1 MRGQLKRLCALGPWR
16 SALEAALILS
26 VVMGIGRF
34 AFTAVFPYMVEDG
47 VITVQQGSWAAST
60 NYAGYL
66 LGALLAVR
74 LHSRYAYRLCIGA
87 VLGTALALALLAL
100 PMPVWAILLLRG
112 VAGAI
117 SALGFVAASLWLF
130 AERKNFKGAPVLY
143 AGVGVG
149 IALSAELLVLAA
161 EMGLHSA
168 SMWLL
173 LAVVAVVM
181 GVVAVPGLLRSAA
194 ASEQGTQSVAG
205 TIEPRLVAPRPLVV
219 IYGLAG
225 LGYIV
230 TATYLPML
238 VHTALPD
245 LQSAHVWAVF
255 GLGAVPA
262 CFLWHALHEK
272 LGTRSALQLNL
283 AVQAIGVGL
292 PVVVDS
298 ATSYML
304 SALLVGGTFTG
315 TVTIAMPAAQ
325 RLARHTG
332 TNLVAIMTLLYSVG
346 QIIGPLLAEILHSYS
361 QSFTSALLMA
371 SSALLLSLVLS
382 VRLYPS
388 R

>member
-1 MRGQLKRLCALGPWR
+1 MIASGNRKALLGPWR
-16 SALEAALILS
+16 SAFEAALILS
-26 VVMGIGRF
+26 VGMGIGRF
-34 AFTAVFPYMVEDG
+34 AFTAVFPYMVEDA

-66 LGALLAVR
+66 LGALLAVK
-74 LHSRYAYRLCIGA
+74 LHSRYAYRLCVWA
-87 VLGTALALALLAL
+87 VLGTALTLALLAL
-100 PMPVWAILLLRG
+100 PMPVWGILLLRG

-130 AERKNFKGAPVLY
+130 SERKNFRGAPVLY

-149 IALSAELLVLAA
+149 IALSAELLVLGA
-161 EMGLHSA
+161 ELGMRSSG
-168 SMWLL
+168 MWLL
-173 LAVVAVVM
+173 LAVVAVIM
-181 GVVAVPGLLRSAA
+181 GAIAVPGLLGRGKS
-194 ASEQGTQSVAG
+194 SEQSMQSSVEV
-205 TIEPRLVAPRPLVV
+205 IEPKLVAPLPLVV

-238 VHTALPD
+238 VHMALPD

-262 CFLWHALHEK
+262 CFLWHGLHEK
-272 LGTRSALQLNL
+272 LGTRTALQWNL
-283 AVQAIGVGL
+283 AVQALGVGL
-292 PVVVDS
+292 PVLVES

-332 TNLVAIMTLLYSVG
+332 TNLLAIMTLVYSVG
-346 QIIGPLLAEILHSYS
+346 QIVGPVLAEMLHSYS
-361 QSFTSALLMA
+361 HSFTSALVMA
-371 SSALLLSLVLS
+371 ASALMLSLLLS

>member
-1 MRGQLKRLCALGPWR
+1 MTSVLRRKSLSGQWR

-26 VVMGIGRF
+26 VGMGFGRF
-34 AFTAVFPYMVEDG
+34 AFTAVFPYMVEDA

-66 LGALLAVR
+66 LGALLAVK
-74 LHSRYAYRLCIGA
+74 LHSKHAYRLCLWA
-87 VLGTALALALLAL
+87 VVGTALTLALLAL
-100 PMPVWAILLLRG
+100 PMPVWAILLIRG

-117 SALGFVAASLWLF
+117 SALGFVAVSLWLF
-130 AERKNFKGAPVLY
+130 EERKNFKGAPVLY

-149 IALSAELLVLAA
+149 IALSAELLVLGAA
-161 EMGLHSA
+161 VGLS
-168 SMWLL
+168 SSGMWLL
-173 LAVVAVVM
+173 LAMVAMVM
-181 GVVAVPGLLRSAA
+181 GVIAAPGLLARSDKVVQTAL
-194 ASEQGTQSVAG
+194 ASVTVV
-205 TIEPRLVAPRPLVV
+205 EPKLVASLPLVV

-225 LGYIV
+225 FGYIV

-245 LQSAHVWAVF
+245 VQSAHVWAVF

-262 CFLWHALHEK
+262 CFLWHGLHER
-272 LGTRSALQLNL
+272 LGTRTALQWNL
-283 AVQAIGVGL
+283 AVQALGVGL
-292 PVVVDS
+292 PVMADS

-325 RLARHTG
+325 RLARQTG
-332 TNLVAIMTLLYSVG
+332 TNLLAIMTFVYSVG
-346 QIIGPLLAEILHSYS
+346 QIIGPVLAEMLHSYS
-361 QSFTSALLMA
+361 HSFTSALAMA

-382 VRLYPS
+382 VRL
-388 R
+388 

>member
-1 MRGQLKRLCALGPWR
+1 MISVLRRQPLSGQWR

-26 VVMGIGRF
+26 VGMGFGRF
-34 AFTAVFPYMVEDG
+34 SFTAVFPYMVEDA

-66 LGALLAVR
+66 LGALLAVK
-74 LHSRYAYRLCIGA
+74 LHCKHAYRLCVWA
-87 VLGTALALALLAL
+87 VVGTALTLALLAL
-100 PMPVWAILLLRG
+100 PLPVWAILLIRG

-117 SALGFVAASLWLF
+117 SALGFIAVSLWLF
-130 AERKNFKGAPVLY
+130 EERKNFRGAPVLY

-149 IALSAELLVLAA
+149 IALSAELLVVGA
-161 EMGLHSA
+161 EVGLRS
-168 SMWLL
+168 SGMWLL
-173 LAVVAVVM
+173 LAVVAVIM
-181 GVVAVPGLLRSAA
+181 GAIAVPGLLGRGKP
-194 ASEQGTQSVAG
+194 SELSVQPLVGAR
-205 TIEPRLVAPRPLVV
+205 EPKLVATLPLVA

-238 VHTALPD
+238 VHRALPT

-255 GLGAVPA
+255 GVGAVPA
-262 CFLWHALHEK
+262 CFLWHSLHEK
-272 LGTRSALQLNL
+272 LGTRTALQWNL
-283 AVQAIGVGL
+283 AVQAVGVGL
-292 PVVVDS
+292 PVLIES

-332 TNLVAIMTLLYSVG
+332 TNLLAIMTFVYSVG
-346 QIIGPLLAEILHSYS
+346 QIIGPVLAEMLHSYS
-361 QSFTSALLMA
+361 HSFTSALVMA
-371 SSALLLSLVLS
+371 ASALMLSLLLS